1 MGKKGRKKDF
11 STKEKELLEIENLKL
26 QKREKQASIIS
37 TIVIMIV
44 SVITA
49 ILKWLG
55 LIDYVVPL
63 TVGRQQH
70 RLSTVKSIIKEA
82 DLAMK
87 KLRQFLQSV
96 LFINFMVGIYD
107 GMRAKNLVAILI
119 NGVVV
124 LALIAGEK
132 EER

>member
-1 MGKKGRKKDF
+1 
-11 STKEKELLEIENLKL
+11 
-26 QKREKQASIIS
+26 
-37 TIVIMIV
+37 
-44 SVITA
+44 
-49 ILKWLG
+49 
-55 LIDYVVPL
+55 
-63 TVGRQQH
+63 
-70 RLSTVKSIIKEA
+70 
-82 DLAMK
+82 MK

-96 LFINFMVGIYD
+96 LLFINFMVGIYD

>member
-1 MGKKGRKKDF
+1 M
-11 STKEKELLEIENLKL
+11 
-26 QKREKQASIIS
+26 
-37 TIVIMIV
+37 
-44 SVITA
+44 
-49 ILKWLG
+49 
-55 LIDYVVPL
+55 
-63 TVGRQQH
+63 VGRQQH
-70 RLSTVKSIIKEA
+70 RLSTVKFIIKEA